1 MLRNYFKIAWRSLSR
16 NTFSS
21 AINVLGLAIGIAVCL
36 VIVLFVQDELSYD
49 RFHEKADRIV
59 RIVFKADINGG
70 KINEAV
76 VMPPTAQTLKN
87 DFAEVQ
93 EATRLRTM
101 GMPRVMA
108 DGRFFTDDK
117 MAYADSNFFRV
128 FTIPFLQGDSKT
140 VLVQPN
146 CVVISQ
152 KLALKYF
159 GKANPMGKVLH
170 FGKGSGAPAFRIT
183 GVFGEIPANSH
194 FHFDMF
200 GSMASDTEA
209 GSTSWMVS
217 NYFTYLVLPEG
228 YDYKR
233 LEAKLPRMVEKHMG
247 PQVLQALGMSLAQF
261 RTKGNKLGF
270 RLQKLTDIHFN
281 SDNSNELEAGGDIT
295 HVYIF
300 GVIAVFMLLIA
311 CINFMNLSTANAS
324 KRAREVGVRKVLGS
338 AKLDLVRQFLL
349 ESILLTAVALVLAVV
364 VSQVA
369 LPVFNALAGKNL
381 TLGLTSNPVVLPALL
396 GLGLLVG
403 LVAGSYPAFYLSSFK
418 PVAVLKGRVSGSRKS
433 IGLRSGLVV
442 FQFTVSIFLIV
453 GTTVVY
459 RQLNYMQHKNLGYD
473 KEQLLVLPNSWALGK
488 NETVFRDRLLAD
500 ARVVNATMSAYKPA
514 GPTNSNNSLAY
525 PDGKDAQL
533 MRTLRYGIDDR
544 YIPTMGMRMLSG
556 RNFSGRSAS
565 DSSAI
570 IINEAAAS
578 AFGWGKNAVGHT
590 VTRLTDNDGGKKVY
604 QVIGVVGD
612 FHFKSLHESISP
624 LLMVLENNPGLIVKV
639 RTNEMAG
646 FLASVKTQWD
656 AFGVDEPFTYA
667 FMDELVGKTY
677 QAEQKVGII
686 LNIFTLLTIFI
697 ACLGLFG
704 LATFT
709 AEQRTKE
716 IGIRKVLGASVM
728 GIAGLLSKDFLKL
741 VLVACVLSFPL
752 AWYATN
758 QWMENFAY
766 RIDISWW
773 VFALAGVLALLIA
786 LLTVSFQ
793 AVKAALANPVK
804 SLRSE

>member
-1 MLRNYFKIAWRSLSR
+1 MLRNYLKIAWRNLLRNKVLS
-16 NTFSS
+16 F
-21 AINVLGLAIGIAVCL
+21 INIFGLAIGMTFAMLIGLWVRY
-36 VIVLFVQDELSYD
+36 ELSFD
-49 RFHEKADRIV
+49 TFHENAGRL
-59 RIVFKADINGG
+59 
-70 KINEAV
+70 AV
-76 VMPPTAQTLKN
+76 VERHTLFNNIKGTN
-87 DFAEVQ
+87 IAGMLPLSGE
-93 EATRLRTM
+93 LRTNW
-101 GMPRVMA
+101 PDVKRVSRMDWENMHGIMA
-108 DGRFFTDDK
+108 GNTKFQKNGTFVDPDFLKMFT
-117 MAYADSNFFRV
+117 F
-128 FTIPFLQGDSKT
+128 P
-140 VLVQPN
+140 LVKGN
-146 CVVISQ
+146 VET
-152 KLALKYF
+152 ALKEPNSIILTESLAKALF
-159 GKANPMGKVLH
+159 GNAEPMGKVVRIDNRYNVQVTAIAKDVPKNSTIGFEFL
-170 FGKGSGAPAFRIT
+170 APYEFLMQNESWRKENAASWGNNFLRTVVELKEGTTPEAFSAKIKNLLITKDKRIT
-183 GVFGEIPANSH
+183 DQTLFLFPMRDWHLRDQFKDWANVGGKIDYVRLFGII
-194 FHFDMF
+194 
-200 GSMASDTEA
+200 G
-209 GSTSWMVS
+209 
-217 NYFTYLVLPEG
+217 
-228 YDYKR
+228 
-233 LEAKLPRMVEKHMG
+233 
-247 PQVLQALGMSLAQF
+247 
-261 RTKGNKLGF
+261 
-270 RLQKLTDIHFN
+270 
-281 SDNSNELEAGGDIT
+281 
-295 HVYIF
+295 IF
-300 GVIAVFMLLIA
+300 VLLIA

-369 LPVFNALAGKNL
+369 LPVFNGLAGKNL
-381 TLGLTSNPVVLPALL
+381 TLGLTSNPVVWPALL

-403 LVAGSYPAFYLSSFK
+403 VVAGSYPAFYLSSFK

-459 RQLNYMQHKNLGYD
+459 RQLNYMRDKNLGYD

-488 NETVFRDRLLAD
+488 NETVFRDQLLAD
-500 ARVVNATMSAYKPA
+500 ARVVNATISAYKPA

-544 YIPTMGMRMLSG
+544 YIPTMGMRMVSG
-556 RNFSGRSAS
+556 RNFSGRLAS
-565 DSSAI
+565 DSSGI
-570 IINEAAAS
+570 IINETAAN
-578 AFGWGKNAVGHT
+578 AFGWGKNAVGRT

-656 AFGVDEPFTYA
+656 AFGADEPFTYA

-752 AWYATN
+752 AWYAMN

-793 AVKAALANPVK
+793 AIKAALANPVK